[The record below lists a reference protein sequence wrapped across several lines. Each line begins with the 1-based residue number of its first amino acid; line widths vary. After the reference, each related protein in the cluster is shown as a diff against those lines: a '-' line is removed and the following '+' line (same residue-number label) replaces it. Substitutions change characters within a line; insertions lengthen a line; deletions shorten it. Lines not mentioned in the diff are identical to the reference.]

1 MTLAGKYL
9 DLSLAENLSPR
20 AFSLIP
26 YIIHHLQPDGTFVL
40 SYATAA
46 EFLDISKSTAKFVIA
61 ELVKSGILT
70 CCEHSQSRFGTVYQI
85 GLFSD
90 KADIVLHSENTS
102 EAQQKHT
109 ENTVKTPQITPQ
121 KHGKFEGILYIT
133 NNKLFEYIHTT
144 NQKINYDINTPN
156 TPELTLENQTQEQ
169 PKPPKRKRSV
179 TQSSAKIDLLG
190 TEPTS
195 PHDPLPAEL
204 IKLFES
210 QGKQVLFPDYP
221 NIYVSEAEYNLDL
234 NGKIP
239 DKCQV
244 WLAEVL
250 QERSNSLNEYKGVP
264 NWKHFRRS
272 RSHSQDMVKF
282 YKAML
287 RRKYT
292 WNDAGNK
299 WELNS

>member
-26 YIIHHLQPDGTFVL
+26 YIIHRLQPDGKVIL
-40 SYATAA
+40 SYATVAD
-46 EFLDISKSTAKFVIA
+46 FLDVSKSTGKVVVT

-70 CCEHSQSRFGTVYQI
+70 CCELNQSRFGTVYQI
-85 GLFSD
+85 GFSGS
-90 KADIVLHSENTS
+90 KADIVLHSKNTS
-102 EAQQKHT
+102 LTPQKHT
-109 ENTVKTPQITPQ
+109 DNTAETPQITPQ
-121 KHGKFEGILYIT
+121 KHGNFEGILYIP
-133 NNKLFEYIHTT
+133 NNKLLEYTHDTT
-144 NQKINYDINTPN
+144 TELNYETNTPN
-156 TPELTLENQTQEQ
+156 TLESTLENQTTQE

-179 TQSSAKIDLLG
+179 TPSSAKPDLLG

-195 PHDPLPAEL
+195 PNDPLPPALIEL
-204 IKLFES
+204 FKS
-210 QGKQVLFPDYP
+210 QGKEVLFPDFP
-221 NIYVSEAEYNLDL
+221 NIYVSEAEYHAEL

-244 WLAEVL
+244 WLAEIL
-250 QERSNSLNEYKGVP
+250 QGRSNSLSEYKGIP
-264 NWKHFRRS
+264 DWKHFRRS
-272 RSHSQDMVKF
+272 RSHVQEMTRL

-287 RRKYT
+287 RKKYT
-292 WNDAGNK
+292 WNDAANC

>member
-26 YIIHHLQPDGTFVL
+26 YIIHRQQPDGKVIL
-40 SYATAA
+40 SHALIA
-46 EFLDISKSTAKFVIA
+46 EYFGASKFVA
-61 ELVKSGILT
+61 RLVVLELVKSKILT
-70 CCEHSQSRFGTVYQI
+70 PCELSQSRFGTVYQV
-85 GLFSD
+85 GFSGD
-90 KADIVLHSENTS
+90 KAKVALHSKSTA
-102 EAQQKHT
+102 EAQQHHT
-109 ENTVKTPQITPQ
+109 EITVKAQQISQQNHTV
-121 KHGKFEGILYIT
+121 FEAILYIP
-133 NNKLFEYIHTT
+133 NNKLLEYIPTT
-144 NQKINYDINTPN
+144 TTEINYETTSHITA
-156 TPELTLENQTQEQ
+156 ESTLENQTQEQ

-179 TQSSAKIDLLG
+179 TPSSAKIDLLG

-244 WLAEVL
+244 WLAECL

-299 WELNS
+299 WEAA